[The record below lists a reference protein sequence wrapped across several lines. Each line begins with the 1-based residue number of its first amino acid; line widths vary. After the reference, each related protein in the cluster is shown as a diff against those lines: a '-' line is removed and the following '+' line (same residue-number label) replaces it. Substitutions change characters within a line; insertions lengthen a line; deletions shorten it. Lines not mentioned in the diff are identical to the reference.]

1 MDKCPACNKD
11 YLVIKGQVLCRN
23 IACVNYNVI
32 VRRTRAN
39 KQIREEKK
47 ILIQEEE

>member
-32 VRRTRAN
+32 VRRTRARVQKN
-39 KQIREEKK
+39 KEKNF
-47 ILIQEEE
+47 QEEE

>member
-23 IACVNYNVI
+23 VACVNYNVI
-32 VRRTRAN
+32 VRRTRAGVQ
-39 KQIREEKK
+39 KSKEKNF
-47 ILIQEEE
+47 QEEE